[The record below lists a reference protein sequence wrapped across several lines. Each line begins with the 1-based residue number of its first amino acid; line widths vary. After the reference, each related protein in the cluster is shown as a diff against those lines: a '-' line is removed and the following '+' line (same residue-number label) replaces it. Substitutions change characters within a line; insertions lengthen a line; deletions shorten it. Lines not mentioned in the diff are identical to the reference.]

1 MTDENRKRL
10 TEHFSWIPQGTFVSL
25 SHTPASFFF
34 TWGFYTRHTVENK
47 MQRFVRALS
56 TKAAKSHTPPIKIYG
71 VHGKYAEA
79 TYIAASKVS
88 FIACTVR
95 RTVFMQ
101 LVINSYALM
110 GRC

>member
-1 MTDENRKRL
+1 
-10 TEHFSWIPQGTFVSL
+10 
-25 SHTPASFFF
+25 
-34 TWGFYTRHTVENK
+34 

-88 FIACTVR
+88 FIACTLHAKNDVDAP
-95 RTVFMQ
+95 
-101 LVINSYALM
+101 SDSS
-110 GRC
+110 